1 MPDSVTGAGYKP
13 VHGQFEKIAEFV
25 LADKPAIPDSSV
37 EFAARLLV
45 DTLGVCAGAANLEV
59 GKIAR
64 EFATGFLAGGS
75 EEKSAPILFDGRMA
89 SLPGAAYAAATQ
101 IDNLDGHDGFNPV
114 KGHIGCAVV
123 PALLAFAGNRPE
135 LGGREALEALVIA
148 YEVAARAGLALHG
161 TVSDYHTS
169 GAWNALG
176 VAALGCRLLG
186 HDENTLRHA
195 IGIAEYHGPRSQMM
209 REIDNPSM
217 LHDGSG
223 MGAMVGISS
232 VLLAAMGFTGAPAAT
247 VETAEAAPP
256 WQDIGEHWT
265 IEHNYI
271 KPYPICRWAH
281 GSIDAVRSIM
291 LANQI
296 TPDAIASIEVRT
308 FHEGSRLFAGIPEN
322 TTQAQYSLPFAV
334 ATFLLN
340 GRIGP
345 EHVEGE
351 ALSDPKAAELLSLIT
366 VKECDRHN
374 DRFPA
379 GRWADAT
386 VELKDGTRFESGDI
400 NARGGPDSPFS
411 YEELREKFDTM
422 TLRMLGPER
431 TGKIWQAGL
440 GLVEQNARFA
450 PFADLLYAPVN
461 PA

>member
-1 MPDSVTGAGYKP
+1 MAGANYTP
-13 VHGQFEKIAEFV
+13 VDGQFEKIAAFV
-25 LADKPAIPDSSV
+25 LAEKPDLPESSI
-37 EFAARLLV
+37 EMADRLLV
-45 DTLGVCAGAANLEV
+45 DTIGVCAGASNLEV

-64 EFATGFLAGGS
+64 EFASSFIAGD
-75 EEKSAPILFDGRMA
+75 SAQTSTPILFDGRMA

-123 PALLAFAGNRPE
+123 PALFSFARHLPG
-135 LGGREALEALVIA
+135 LSGREALEAMVIA
-148 YEVAARAGLALHG
+148 YEVAARTGLALHG

-186 HDENTLRHA
+186 HDANTLRHA

-209 REIDNPSM
+209 REIDNPTM

-223 MGAMVGISS
+223 MGAMVGVSS
-232 VLLAAMGFTGAPAAT
+232 VLLAAKGFTGAPAAT
-247 VETAEAAPP
+247 LETAEATPF
-256 WQDIGEHWT
+256 WQDLGERWT
-265 IEHNYI
+265 IAENYI

-281 GSIDAVRSIM
+281 GSIDAVRAIV

-296 TPDAIASIEVRT
+296 TPDDIASIEVRT
-308 FHEGSRLFAGIPEN
+308 FHEGSRLFAGMPEN

-351 ALSDPKAAELLSLIT
+351 ALCDPRAAEILKQIT
-366 VKECDRHN
+366 VSESDRHN
-374 DRFPA
+374 DRFPS

-386 VELKDGTRFESGDI
+386 IELKDGTRLDSGDI

-411 YEELREKFDTM
+411 DEELREKFDAM
-422 TLRMLGPER
+422 TQRALGAGR

-440 GLVEQNARFA
+440 DLVKADVLFA
-450 PFADLLYAPVN
+450 PFADLLYPPAN

>member
-1 MPDSVTGAGYKP
+1 M
-13 VHGQFEKIAEFV
+13 
-25 LADKPAIPDSSV
+25 
-37 EFAARLLV
+37 
-45 DTLGVCAGAANLEV
+45 
-59 GKIAR
+59 
-64 EFATGFLAGGS
+64 
-75 EEKSAPILFDGRMA
+75 
-89 SLPGAAYAAATQ
+89 
-101 IDNLDGHDGFNPV
+101 
-114 KGHIGCAVV
+114 
-123 PALLAFAGNRPE
+123 AFAGNRPE

-247 VETAEAAPP
+247 VETAEAAPF
-256 WQDIGEHWT
+256 WQDLGEHWT

-291 LANQI
+291 LTNQI

-411 YEELREKFDTM
+411 DEELREKFDTM